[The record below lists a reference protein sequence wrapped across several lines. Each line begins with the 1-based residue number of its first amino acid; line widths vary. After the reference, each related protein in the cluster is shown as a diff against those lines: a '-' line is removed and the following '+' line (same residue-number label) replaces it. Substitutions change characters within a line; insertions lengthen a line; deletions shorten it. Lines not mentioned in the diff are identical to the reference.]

1 MQSESINYTERRDAL
16 VARRE
21 LSRQKRLL
29 SKSKRLYVDL
39 GGFKTYY
46 TDI

>member
-1 MQSESINYTERRDAL
+1 MEATINYKERRDAL
-16 VARRE
+16 IARRE

-39 GGFKTYY
+39 GGFKAYF